1 MDVAFSIA
9 FQALAYAMVLYLI
22 SVGLSVIMGLMGFVN
37 LAHGAF
43 AMFGGYVAIELV
55 NRAAVPW
62 ILAVLIAAAVVGVF
76 SLVLEK
82 LLFSRL
88 YGADEL
94 AQVLFCI
101 GFLTM
106 ASAMAR
112 WIWGPL
118 MLPMPLPPALAQN
131 VTWGG
136 ASFSVYKV
144 LVIVVGLSII
154 LAITF
159 GIERTRFGAR
169 VRASVENRGMAE
181 SVGINTRLLYSVTFG
196 LGCALAAIG
205 GAVGADILSI
215 TPNYGFDYLIYFM
228 IVVSIA
234 GLGTV
239 KGAFIASFLVA
250 AVQSLSGYFIPELG
264 TLVLFICI
272 PVILLLKPQG
282 FFGRL

>member
-1 MDVAFSIA
+1 MDLVFSIA

-43 AMFGGYVAIELV
+43 AMFGGYVVIELV
-55 NRAAVPW
+55 NRAAFPW
-62 ILAVLIAAAVVGVF
+62 LAALIAAAIVVGAV
-76 SLVLEK
+76 SLILEK
-82 LLFSRL
+82 LMFSRL

-106 ASAMAR
+106 ASAIAR
-112 WIWGPL
+112 WSWGPL
-118 MLPMPLPPALAQN
+118 MLPMPLPAALSQN
-131 VTWGG
+131 VSWGG
-136 ASFSVYKV
+136 ASFSLYKV
-144 LVIVVGLSII
+144 VVILVGLALI
-154 LAITF
+154 LGITF

-181 SVGINTRLLYSVTFG
+181 SLGINTRFLYSVTFG
-196 LGCALAAIG
+196 LGCALAAVG

-228 IVVSIA
+228 IVVAIA

-250 AVQSLSGYFIPELG
+250 AVQSLSGYFVPELG
-264 TLVLFICI
+264 TLILFVCI
-272 PVILLLKPQG
+272 PIILLLKPQG